1 MKKEIYKPG
10 WSEGM
15 PTMVVDHHHHH
26 RALNLASS
34 YPKPAA
40 VTTAAATAQ
49 SLVGPREQAS
59 KPLSSC
65 FNVRRRKSSPK
76 THTSAHTLL
85 LCTDLG

>member
-65 FNVRRRKSSPK
+65 FNVRGRKTPLR
-76 THTSAHTLL
+76 HTSAHTLL
-85 LCTDLG
+85 LLCTDLG